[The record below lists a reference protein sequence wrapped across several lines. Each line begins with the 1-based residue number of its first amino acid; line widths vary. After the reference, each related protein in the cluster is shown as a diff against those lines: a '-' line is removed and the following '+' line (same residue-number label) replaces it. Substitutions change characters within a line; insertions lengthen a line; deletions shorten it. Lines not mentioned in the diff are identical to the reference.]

1 MSVQFGVKVIF
12 VALALVLVTG
22 QMHAFADDKPITF
35 EADNAVVNQLDG
47 SLIATGN
54 VLLKQAG
61 STLAADE
68 VTYFQQTDRAVARGN
83 VIYTDSDGTISR
95 ANFMQLGTEFTHI
108 VAETLIS
115 QFATGE
121 WIAAEH
127 ADRIV
132 GDKAVFKTSRFT
144 PCKCDFAN
152 GEKPLWDIRAS
163 QSVRNEK
170 DSTITHYNLRMH
182 VLNLPVFY
190 LPILSHPDWTVR
202 RRSGFLTPSFTISSD
217 VGFTPSIS
225 YFQVIDDTKDAQF
238 NFYKYQYRGAALKT
252 NYRQLWDQS
261 AFQANIYAARVETY
275 KAEREEVGAVDAS
288 FTSTIGNEWD
298 IKTRLV
304 RSSQDTFLRRYRF
317 NTETSLKSSATAER
331 IVPDRYYYVEAS
343 DRQSLSTA
351 NKNTNEPTIL
361 PHIFYEKVRKG
372 WRPKQKLR
380 TEISALQ
387 LDNDQGHDLARWSG
401 VFEIAEDIPIRKG
414 IGNYNA
420 SLMTNYYEIHS
431 QSSTASSKLGTVA
444 YANPSVSLGWRM
456 PVAVSGFGR
465 MAIIEPKAQ
474 VTHVGGNDR
483 TGDIPNRDA
492 ADYRI
497 DEANLF
503 LAHRYQ
509 GKDYILPGTR
519 VDAGVGTTANDHY
532 LGNIA
537 AFAGISRRLSG
548 TPSAGLN
555 VNQDDIYS
563 DYVAS
568 LSMSPAGFID
578 IRWSGRMASHDFTV
592 NESKT
597 VAAATFD
604 TGYLNLTHNQ
614 LGQAYFVSGEDDRE
628 ELSATLGKNFGA
640 GWSLSASQIWDL
652 SYSKTVREK
661 TTAALNWAGG
671 PQDCLTLT
679 LNYEHDPNSDRD
691 IDAVDQVNFVLSLK
705 QLGALSPNSIA
716 ELTGVNDT
724 Y

>member
-12 VALALVLVTG
+12 VALVLVTG
-22 QMHAFADDKPITF
+22 QMHALADDKPITF
-35 EADNAVVNQLDG
+35 EADNAVVNKLDG

-68 VTYFQQTDRAVARGN
+68 ITYFQQTDRAVARGN

-115 QFATGE
+115 QFASGE

-170 DSTITHYNLRMH
+170 ANTITHYNLRMH

-225 YFQVIDDTKDAQF
+225 YFQVIDDTKDSQF

-275 KAEREEVGAVDAS
+275 KAVREEVGAVDAS
-288 FTSTIGNEWD
+288 FTSTIGDDWD
-298 IKTRLV
+298 INTRLV
-304 RSSQDTFLRRYRF
+304 RSSQDTFLRRYKF
-317 NTETSLKSSATAER
+317 NTETSLKSSSTAER
-331 IVPDRYYYVEAS
+331 IVSDRYYYVEAS
-343 DRQSLSTA
+343 DRQSLTTA

-387 LDNDQGHDLARWSG
+387 LDNDQGHDYARWSG

-420 SLMTNYYEIHS
+420 SLMANYYEIHS

-444 YANPSVSLGWRM
+444 HTNPSASLGWRM
-456 PVAVSGFGR
+456 PVTVSGFGR

-474 VTHVGGNDR
+474 VTHVSGNDR
-483 TGDIPNRDA
+483 TDDIPNRDA
-492 ADYRI
+492 AEYRI

-519 VDAGVGTTANDHY
+519 VDAGVGTTANDQY

-568 LSMSPAGFID
+568 LSMSPGGFID

-614 LGQAYFVSGEDDRE
+614 LSQAYFVSGEDDRE

-640 GWSLSASQIWDL
+640 GWSFSASQIWDL

-661 TTAALNWAGG
+661 TTAAINWAGG

-705 QLGALSPNSIA
+705 QLGALSPDTIA
-716 ELTGVNDT
+716 KLAGTNDT